1 MAVLSA
7 LRSKPRLWSVL
18 VLTVGAAIVIVAG
31 ISSQAAKFPAVGET
45 SATER

>member
-7 LRSKPRLWSVL
+7 LGSKPRLWSVL
-18 VLTVGAAIVIVAG
+18 LLTVGAAIMIVAG
-31 ISSQAAKFPAVGET
+31 ISSQAAKFPAVGDT

>member
-7 LRSKPRLWSVL
+7 LGSKPCLWCVL

-31 ISSQAAKFPAVGET
+31 ISGQAAKFPAVGET